1 MDSGLCPLV
10 FRGSTVFAC
19 FFLLGNATR
28 IGRYGKII
36 RSDRTAATV
45 VGVSG
50 VEGSGLSAIRSV
62 DIFSRIL
69 LAAVVGGWRGLGEV
83 TGSRRVWLAA
93 VGFCRHAEC
102 WEDSDNIIIIIILY
116 AYGDRARCAYRSK
129 RYGWKTGRNNNNKM
143 NKTKYE

>member
-1 MDSGLCPLV
+1 MDSALWRYAVLPCTLI
-10 FRGSTVFAC
+10 
-19 FFLLGNATR
+19 FFATR
-28 IGRYGKII
+28 IIGRYGKIR
-36 RSDRTAATV
+36 RSDRTATMV

-50 VEGSGLSAIRSV
+50 AAGSGLSAMRSV

-69 LAAVVGGWRGLGEV
+69 LAAVVGGWRGGLGEV

-102 WEDSDNIIIIIILY
+102 REDSDNIIIIIIIILY
-116 AYGDRARCAYRSK
+116 AYGDRERCAYGSK
-129 RYGWKTGRNNNNKM
+129 RYGWKTGRNNNNNKM